1 MRFDP
6 KMSSLGLEFSQSNLT
21 VKSKDKL
28 QRAICNTPLTEGIHY
43 WEIICPIRLE
53 GILFGI
59 TTKGENPISFTQNF
73 QSTTERVVGV
83 ELNLNTLEIRYFI
96 QSRYFKK

>member
-1 MRFDP
+1 MIP
-6 KMSSLGLEFSQSNLT
+6 HSLRAYTTGKSTVLYDLKESVRNNFSLIFL
-21 VKSKDKL
+21 V
-28 QRAICNTPLTEGIHY
+28 
-43 WEIICPIRLE
+43 
-53 GILFGI
+53 FGV

-96 QSRYFKK
+96 